1 MISMVFWNVYG
12 LQPVTSMV
20 MAPEVISSVP
30 EKMRERRSAS
40 VRGRLQDALPQGSGA
55 WKVLWRFL
63 IAMLRH
69 RATSSFERGASCF
82 RHDLRMMEE
91 ETSRSL
97 FLCNGGSCLHVA
109 FDPDSVPLL
118 WKSRHVMSRCSQ
130 SFCRYERLLRVWCN
144 NNSNPAGC
152 LCGMDML
159 IIPSCMSM
167 IALDPQAGSN
177 SPQVNWCEWTRIE
190 VAE

>member
-12 LQPVTSMV
+12 LQPVASMV
-20 MAPEVISSVP
+20 MAPEAISSVP

-63 IAMLRH
+63 TAMLRH

-109 FDPDSVPLL
+109 FDSDSVLL
-118 WKSRHVMSRCSQ
+118 LGKSRHVMSRCSQ
-130 SFCRYERLLRVWCN
+130 SFRRYERFLGTWNEIISDPGLLMWM
-144 NNSNPAGC
+144 S
-152 LCGMDML
+152 ML

-167 IALDPQAGSN
+167 IALALQAVSN
-177 SPQVNWCEWTRIE
+177 YP
-190 VAE
+190 

>member
-1 MISMVFWNVYG
+1 MLTILLKNIILYLEIIKGMISMVFWNVYG

-20 MAPEVISSVP
+20 MDPEVISSVP

-109 FDPDSVPLL
+109 FDSDSVLLL

-130 SFCRYERLLRVWCN
+130 SFCRYAELLGAWIEIFSDSRRLIR
-144 NNSNPAGC
+144 
-152 LCGMDML
+152 MDML
-159 IIPSCMSM
+159 IIPSSMSM
-167 IALDPQAGSN
+167 IALDP
-177 SPQVNWCEWTRIE
+177 
-190 VAE
+190 

>member
-20 MAPEVISSVP
+20 MDPEAISSVP

-40 VRGRLQDALPQGSGA
+40 VRGRIQDALPQGSGA

-69 RATSSFERGASCF
+69 RATSSFERV
-82 RHDLRMMEE
+82 
-91 ETSRSL
+91 
-97 FLCNGGSCLHVA
+97 LCNGGSCLHVA

-130 SFCRYERLLRVWCN
+130 SFCRYARLLRALIEII
-144 NNSNPAGC
+144 SDSRR
-152 LCGMDML
+152 LIRMDML
-159 IIPSCMSM
+159 IIPSSMSM
-167 IALDPQAGSN
+167 IALALQAVSN
-177 SPQVNWCEWTRIE
+177 YP
-190 VAE
+190 